1 MKRGRAYLDSLVL
14 NMILEKLI
22 KQIDHIWFG
31 SFCKNWHLLA
41 NLCHQNDHEFKSDI
55 LPMLMI
61 HADKSP
67 EKRTLYSMFYKERC
81 WAQVMA
87 GFQLYMKK
95 MS

>member
-22 KQIDHIWFG
+22 EQIDHIWFG

-61 HADKSP
+61 HAEKSP
-67 EKRTLYSMFYKERC
+67 KKGTLYSI
-81 WAQVMA
+81 
-87 GFQLYMKK
+87 LT
-95 MS
+95 MSYFCHPMVYSRAI